1 MRKTYLQYRGQR
13 KICCHIRVLKQALND
28 GLLLKKVR
36 RVIKFSQRARL
47 KPYIDMNTKKI
58 MEANIEFEKKFFK
71 LMINSVFGK
80 TVENLRKHR
89 LNQ

>member
-1 MRKTYLQYRGQR
+1 
-13 KICCHIRVLKQALND
+13 
-28 GLLLKKVR
+28 
-36 RVIKFSQRARL
+36 
-47 KPYIDMNTKKI
+47 MNTKKI

-89 LNQ
+89 LN